1 MNTLRLIKNIHL
13 FISTG
18 LLALSAGLV
27 CSVAQADEIDDYV
40 KQQMSDRRIPG
51 LQLAIV
57 RNNKIV
63 KTAHYGV
70 ANIQDSVAVTDN
82 TVFTINSMTKA
93 FTGVAIVQLV
103 EQGKLQLDVG
113 ISHYLTDLPEA
124 WRGLTIKQ
132 LMSHTSGLPTILG
145 NWANLIGGPDFDTAW
160 ELVQKKPMAF
170 KPDTKFKYNQTG
182 YVLLG
187 KIIDKASS
195 MPFVD
200 FITQNQLNKVGM
212 KQTAE
217 AGFAHFETVIP
228 NQARAYTYMQT
239 GKLTNISADFSP
251 ALRTAAGMTSSAR
264 ELALWAI
271 ALQTGTFF
279 DKKDSLKKLWQP
291 HLLSNG
297 ETAGF
302 NRLING
308 YALGWPIINRTKHP
322 AAAAIGADR
331 SALVVYPQD
340 NLSIVVLTNLS
351 GSLPSTFIDE
361 IAGFYIA
368 DMKAE
373 NGFGLPPS
381 ITPLWKMLEKE
392 GYASIE
398 VIAKKLQNSGATNL
412 EEADLNTWGY
422 QLLAQK
428 KMNTAL
434 QVFTLNTQLF
444 PASANTYD
452 SLAEAHWLQ
461 GDNKRAIRLYNKV
474 LQLQPENNNAKSQ
487 LKKIRG
493 QSEDPNSL
501 K

>member
-1 MNTLRLIKNIHL
+1 MITSHLIKNINL
-13 FISTG
+13 LISTS
-18 LLALSAGLV
+18 LLVLIAGLAF
-27 CSVAQADEIDDYV
+27 SLAEADEIDDYI

-57 RNNKIV
+57 RDNKIV
-63 KTAHYGV
+63 KTANYGV

-103 EQGKLQLDVG
+103 EQGKLALDVG
-113 ISHYLTDLPEA
+113 ISTYLADLPEA
-124 WRGLTIKQ
+124 WHGLTIKQ

-145 NWANLIGGPDFDTAW
+145 NWANLMGAPDFDTAW
-160 ELVQKKPMAF
+160 ELVQKKPMEF
-170 KPDTKFKYNQTG
+170 TSDSNFKYNQTG

-187 KIIDKASS
+187 KIIDKVSG
-195 MPFVD
+195 MPFVN

-212 KQTAE
+212 KQTAD

-228 NQARAYTYMQT
+228 NQSRAYTYIQT
-239 GKLTNISADFSP
+239 GKLTNISANFSP

-271 ALQTGTFF
+271 ALQTGLFF
-279 DKKDSLKKLWQP
+279 DEKDSLKKLWQP
-291 HLLSNG
+291 HILSNG
-297 ETAGF
+297 KTAGF

-308 YALGWPIINRTKHP
+308 YALGWPIINRTVHP

-340 NLSIVVLTNLS
+340 NLSVVVLTNLS

-381 ITPLWKMLEKE
+381 IIPLWKMLEKE
-392 GYASIE
+392 GYANIE
-398 VIAKKLQNSGATNL
+398 AVATKLQKSGVTTL

-422 QLLAQK
+422 QLLGMK
-428 KMNTAL
+428 KMSKAVY
-434 QVFTLNTQLF
+434 VFTLNTQLF
-444 PASANTYD
+444 PSSANTYD
-452 SLAEAHWLQ
+452 SLAEAHWLM
-461 GDNKRAIRLYNKV
+461 
-474 LQLQPENNNAKSQ
+474 
-487 LKKIRG
+487 
-493 QSEDPNSL
+493 
-501 K
+501 

>member
-1 MNTLRLIKNIHL
+1 LNTLRLIKNINRL
-13 FISTG
+13 ISSG

-27 CSVAQADEIDDYV
+27 FSAAHADEIDDYV
-40 KQQMSDRRIPG
+40 KQQMLDRKIPG

-57 RNNKIV
+57 RDNKIV
-63 KTAHYGV
+63 KTANYGV
-70 ANIQDSVAVTDN
+70 ANIQDSVLVSDN
-82 TVFTINSMTKA
+82 SVFTINSMTKA
-93 FTGVAIVQLV
+93 FTGVAIMQLV

-113 ISHYLTDLPEA
+113 ISKYLTDLPEA

-132 LMSHTSGLPTILG
+132 LMSHTSGLPSILG

-160 ELVQKKPMAF
+160 QLVQKKPMQF
-170 KPDTKFKYNQTG
+170 KSDIKFKYNQTG

-187 KIIDKASS
+187 KIIDKVSG

-212 KQTAE
+212 KLTAE

-228 NQARAYTYMQT
+228 NQARAYTYVKT
-239 GKLTNISADFSP
+239 GKLTNLSANFSP

-264 ELALWAI
+264 ELALWSIAI
-271 ALQTGTFF
+271 QTGQLF
-279 DKKDSLKKLWQP
+279 DKKDSLKTLWQA
-291 HLLSNG
+291 HLLTNG

-308 YALGWPIINRTKHP
+308 YALGWPIINRAAHP
-322 AAAAIGADR
+322 AATAIGADR
-331 SALVVYPQD
+331 SALVVYPED
-340 NLSIVVLTNLS
+340 NLSIAVLTNLS

-373 NGFGLPPS
+373 NGFGVPPS
-381 ITPLWKMLEKE
+381 IAPLWNMLEE
-392 GYASIE
+392 QGYANIK
-398 VIAKKLQNSGATNL
+398 VIAKKLQNSDATKL
-412 EEADLNTWGY
+412 DEADLNIWGY
-422 QLLAQK
+422 QLLGQK
-428 KMNTAL
+428 KMTKAL

-452 SLAEAHWLQ
+452 SLAEAHWIL
-461 GDNKRAIRLYNKV
+461 GDNKRAIELYNKV
-474 LQLQPENNNAKSQ
+474 LALQPENNNAKNQ
-487 LKKIRG
+487 LKKIRV
-493 QSEDPNSL
+493 QSF
-501 K
+501 

>member
-1 MNTLRLIKNIHL
+1 LHIPHLFKNINVL
-13 FISTG
+13 IFTS
-18 LLALSAGLV
+18 LLVLIAGLAS
-27 CSVAQADEIDDYV
+27 SVAQGDEIDDYI
-40 KQQMSDRRIPG
+40 KQKMSDRKIPG

-57 RNNKIV
+57 RNNQIV
-63 KTAHYGV
+63 KTANYGV
-70 ANIQDSVAVTDN
+70 ANIQDSVAVTDD

-103 EQGKLQLDVG
+103 EQGKLELDVD
-113 ISHYLTDLPEA
+113 ISNYLTELPEA

-145 NWANLIGGPDFDTAW
+145 NWANLIDGPDFDTAW
-160 ELVQKKPMAF
+160 ELVQKKPMEF
-170 KPDTKFKYNQTG
+170 TSDSKFKYNQTG

-187 KIIDKASS
+187 KIIDKVSG

-200 FITQNQLNKVGM
+200 FITQNQLNTVGI
-212 KQTAE
+212 KKTAD

-228 NQARAYTYMQT
+228 NQSRAYTYIYT
-239 GKLTNISADFSP
+239 GKLTNISASFSP
-251 ALRTAAGMTSSAR
+251 PLRTAAGMTSSAR

-271 ALQTGTFF
+271 ALQTGTLF

-291 HLLSNG
+291 HLLING

-308 YALGWPIINRTKHP
+308 YALGWPIINRTAHP

-373 NGFGLPPS
+373 NGFGLPAS
-381 ITPLWKMLEKE
+381 ITPLWKMLQKE
-392 GYASIE
+392 GYANIE
-398 VIAKKLQNSGATNL
+398 AIAKKLQSSGATKL

-422 QLLAQK
+422 KLLEQK
-428 KMNTAL
+428 KMNKAL

-452 SLAEAHWLQ
+452 SLAEVHWLL
-461 GDNKRAIRLYNKV
+461 GDSKTAIKLYNKV
-474 LQLQPENNNAKSQ
+474 LQLQPENNNAKRQ
-487 LKKIRG
+487 LKKISMR
-493 QSEDPNSL
+493 SE
-501 K
+501 